1 MTAAPDTRA
10 FWDARY
16 ADDVY
21 RFGEAPN
28 AFLARQAERLQP
40 GLKALSVADG
50 EGRNGVWLAEQGH
63 QVTALDASAV
73 GLQKAKALAMDRGV
87 SVQLLQADLAD
98 WQAEALFDA
107 VVLTYVH
114 LPPGLRPHAHRR
126 LAQALRPGGVLIL
139 EAFHPLQLGHHSGGP
154 KQTDMLYTLDMLRE
168 DFSGLVEEAWA
179 QECETT
185 LHEGPGHQG
194 SAAVTRYIASR
205 NTAIG

>member
-1 MTAAPDTRA
+1 MSQATN
-10 FWDARY
+10 FWDQQFAVEGY
-16 ADDVY
+16 KY
-21 RFGEAPN
+21 GTAPN
-28 AFLARQAERLQP
+28 AFLTEQARRIAPHSKVLVP
-40 GLKALSVADG
+40 GDG
-50 EGRNGVWLAEQGH
+50 EGRNGVWLAQQGH
-63 QVTALDASAV
+63 QVTALDASAI

-98 WQAEALFDA
+98 WQAETLFDA

-114 LPPGLRPHAHRR
+114 LPPGLRPQAHRR

-154 KQTDMLYTLDMLRE
+154 KQTDMLYTLDMLRG
-168 DFSGLVEEAWA
+168 DFNGLVEEAWA

-194 SAAVTRYIASR
+194 SAAVTRYVASR

>member
-1 MTAAPDTRA
+1 MSQAMN
-10 FWDARY
+10 FWDQQFAVEGY
-16 ADDVY
+16 KY
-21 RFGEAPN
+21 GTAPN
-28 AFLARQAERLQP
+28 AFLTEQAHRLAPHSKVLVP
-40 GLKALSVADG
+40 GDG
-50 EGRNGVWLAEQGH
+50 EGRNGVWLAGQGH
-63 QVTALDASAV
+63 QVTALDASTV
-73 GLQKAKALAMDRGV
+73 GLQKAKALALDRGV

-98 WQAEALFDA
+98 WQADSLFDA

-139 EAFHPLQLGHHSGGP
+139 EAFHPLQLGHPSGGP

-168 DFSGLVEEAWA
+168 DFSGLVEDAWA
-179 QECETT
+179 QECETA

-194 SAAVTRYIASR
+194 SAAVTRYVASR